1 MVIVRI
7 ATKDPKPSADF
18 TTKELQPYQGINAQ
32 LPYITAYLK
41 TTEIPSAFII
51 GDAKKY
57 QFGYETYLN
66 QPLEEN
72 SSYIVFLRFI
82 ESEVNALCN
91 IIKPV
96 MNQRSKNDK

>member
-7 ATKDPKPSADF
+7 ATKDPKSSADF

-41 TTEIPSAFII
+41 TAEIPSTFII
-51 GDAKKY
+51 GDGKKY
-57 QFGYETYLN
+57 QFGYKTCLN

-82 ESEVNALCN
+82 ESEVNTLCD
-91 IIKPV
+91 ITKSV
-96 MNQRSKNDK
+96 MNQ